1 MLVCLM
7 LALALPA
14 FAEGEKGEANI
25 TPQTTMKE
33 LRENPSIKGSGIYT
47 YVYVWERD
55 CGLLKSSKD
64 NDTMLDV
71 IGKESINSCVAGMNF
86 LIDTYNTGTQIT
98 YKLYTPEEIAEDK
111 TRDHAEL
118 YYFPADKPNAKYA
131 VVLSGNALFY
141 SVFPLH
147 GNCIKKDMRY
157 LHFGIGSEVKQRTT
171 HRFRTLAVRFN

>member
-1 MLVCLM
+1 MKNILRRLAVLVCLM

-33 LRENPSIKGSGIYT
+33 LRENPRIKGSGIYN

-55 CGLLKSSKD
+55 CGLLKNSKD

-86 LIDTYNTGTQIT
+86 LIDMYNTGTQIT
-98 YKLYTPEEIAEDK
+98 YKLYTPEEI
-111 TRDHAEL
+111 
-118 YYFPADKPNAKYA
+118 
-131 VVLSGNALFY
+131 S
-141 SVFPLH
+141 
-147 GNCIKKDMRY
+147 
-157 LHFGIGSEVKQRTT
+157 
-171 HRFRTLAVRFN
+171 

>member
-1 MLVCLM
+1 MKNILRRLAVLVCLM

-14 FAEGEKGEANI
+14 FAEGEKGKANI

-71 IGKESINSCVAGMNF
+71 IGKESVNSCVAGMNF
-86 LIDTYNTGTQIT
+86 LIDTYISRQISPMQNMRSCFRAT
-98 YKLYTPEEIAEDK
+98 LCFTAA
-111 TRDHAEL
+111 RCGA
-118 YYFPADKPNAKYA
+118 
-131 VVLSGNALFY
+131 
-141 SVFPLH
+141 VFPLH

>member
-1 MLVCLM
+1 MKNILRRLAVLFCLM

-33 LRENPSIKGSGIYT
+33 LRENPSIKGAGIYT

-64 NDTMLDV
+64 NDTMLEV

-98 YKLYTPEEIAEDK
+98 YKLYTPEECKICGRAFGQRPVLQR
-111 TRDHAEL
+111 RDAGRCFHCMGTAS
-118 YYFPADKPNAKYA
+118 KRIC
-131 VVLSGNALFY
+131 GICT
-141 SVFPLH
+141 SVSDR
-147 GNCIKKDMRY
+147 K
-157 LHFGIGSEVKQRTT
+157 
-171 HRFRTLAVRFN
+171 

>member
-1 MLVCLM
+1 MKNILRRLAVLFCLM

-71 IGKESINSCVAGMNF
+71 IGKESVNSCVAGMNF
-86 LIDTYNTGTQIT
+86 LT
-98 YKLYTPEEIAEDK
+98 LYAG
-111 TRDHAEL
+111 R
-118 YYFPADKPNAKYA
+118 
-131 VVLSGNALFY
+131 
-141 SVFPLH
+141 
-147 GNCIKKDMRY
+147 NCRGQDARPC
-157 LHFGIGSEVKQRTT
+157 
-171 HRFRTLAVRFN
+171 RTLLFPGR